1 MQLCK
6 LPYQILELTEVGAE
20 KTLTNAKRVS
30 FNVSGVDGRNERG
43 ATNVYLQWH
52 TRCDI
57 QSQTNK
63 QKLSTFGESFCAIK
77 MKVEMIEELRK
88 H

>member
-20 KTLTNAKRVS
+20 KNLTNAKRVS

-63 QKLSTFGESFCAIK
+63 QKLSTFGESFCTIK